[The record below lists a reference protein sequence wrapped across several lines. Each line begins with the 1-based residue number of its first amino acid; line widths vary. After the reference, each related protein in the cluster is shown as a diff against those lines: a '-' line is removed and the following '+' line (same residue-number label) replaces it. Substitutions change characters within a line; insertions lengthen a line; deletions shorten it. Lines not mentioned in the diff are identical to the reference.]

1 MAAEKSKI
9 EYRKVVLPKPKINPL
24 SKWSSITFLVSLSTY
39 FVYCSDLDRQSLPE
53 IDKIRHHLHVLIFE
67 VKLFEISIFAHIASA
82 KEVCGFSRL

>member
-67 VKLFEISIFAHIASA
+67 VKLHEISIFAHIASA